1 MSVKEITDRKRKKEE
16 KKTEKNTDRIQTKL
30 NFCHIRYNAKILPQE
45 SIIRDKQI
53 SEEYLERK
61 VLGIHTFPKKII
73 SNQLNIFFLNKL
85 EENL

>member
-1 MSVKEITDRKRKKEE
+1 MSVKEINDGKRKKEE

-30 NFCHIRYNAKILPQE
+30 NVCHIRYNAKILPQE

-61 VLGIHTFPKKII
+61 VPA
-73 SNQLNIFFLNKL
+73 
-85 EENL
+85 ENSGF